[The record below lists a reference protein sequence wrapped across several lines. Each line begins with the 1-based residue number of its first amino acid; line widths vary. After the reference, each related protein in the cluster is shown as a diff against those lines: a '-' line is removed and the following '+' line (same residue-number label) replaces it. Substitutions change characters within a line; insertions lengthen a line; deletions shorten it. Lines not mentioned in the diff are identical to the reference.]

1 MAYWINELSNMLHL
15 KILAALADFR
25 TLFVKEPC
33 RKKKPQ
39 SIVLVDYA
47 TIIVSLQA
55 HLDEIFSS

>member
-1 MAYWINELSNMLHL
+1 MLHL